1 MTHWPHWENHCEHPT
16 DSFVGTIRDTNEY
29 EVVDVYVYKQPDTNY
44 YKVCLRYGEEGQ
56 QYLSPQGD
64 VGTFLYN
71 AECDADYLTDTHR
84 LAAELIRSR
93 CDFEVNIKTV
103 VYTQMEY

>member
-1 MTHWPHWENHCEHPT
+1 MGR
-16 DSFVGTIRDTNEY
+16 FVGTIRDTNEY
-29 EVVDVYVYKQPDTNY
+29 EVVDVYVYKQPNMH
-44 YKVCLRYGEEGQ
+44 KVCLRYGEEGH
-56 QYLSPQGD
+56 QYLSTHDD

-93 CDFEVNIKTV
+93 YGFEVNIKTV